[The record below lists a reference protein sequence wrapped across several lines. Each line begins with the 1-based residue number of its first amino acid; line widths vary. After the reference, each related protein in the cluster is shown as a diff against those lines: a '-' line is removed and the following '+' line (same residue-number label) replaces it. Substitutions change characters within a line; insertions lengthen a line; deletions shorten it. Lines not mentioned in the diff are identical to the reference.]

1 MAAAQS
7 IIQYLMKTYRKHE
20 KSDENTY
27 TNQATD
33 DRKLASYACKMSTA
47 LSQLKAKVAT
57 RAIRNCSQLLTS
69 TRRQAYPITIG
80 FLHLMEMN
88 RNGTSCKNKNIYLVP
103 REEHDPISPSHTLTY
118 PSIRLAAH
126 PILTTAYNLTG

>member
-1 MAAAQS
+1 MAAVQS
-7 IIQYLMKTYRKHE
+7 AIQYLVKTHRKHE

-47 LSQLKAKVAT
+47 LSQLKATVAN
-57 RAIRNCSQLLTS
+57 RAIRNCSRLLTN

-88 RNGTSCKNKNIYLVP
+88 RNGTSCKKTSIWSREKNMT
-103 REEHDPISPSHTLTY
+103 RS
-118 PSIRLAAH
+118 
-126 PILTTAYNLTG
+126 